1 MMLEVVILLSA
12 TPHSEK
18 RRELQFLGNHLWV
31 FFVCVCVA
39 GILSVDRHIPEIAIV
54 GLSDFS
60 RLNSLRSS
68 NLKHS
73 L

>member
-1 MMLEVVILLSA
+1 MTLEVVILLST
-12 TPHSEK
+12 TPYSK
-18 RRELQFLGNHLWV
+18 QRELQFLGNHLWL
-31 FFVCVCVA
+31 FFVA
-39 GILSVDRHIPEIAIV
+39 GILSIDCHIPEIGIV